1 MNRIKLLFL
10 TLLLLLITGCASSPQ
25 MEEGGI
31 GGTGH
36 ADKCDENNEECHDRQ
51 AQ

>member
-1 MNRIKLLFL
+1 MNRIKLLLISLLFVFL
-10 TLLLLLITGCASSPQ
+10 AGCNSTPI

-36 ADKCDENNEECHDRQ
+36 AKECEENNEGCNDQ
-51 AQ
+51 

>member
-1 MNRIKLLFL
+1 MNRIRLLFIS
-10 TLLLLLITGCASSPQ
+10 LLFVLLAGCNSASV

-36 ADKCDENNEECHDRQ
+36 AEECEENNEDCNDQ
-51 AQ
+51 